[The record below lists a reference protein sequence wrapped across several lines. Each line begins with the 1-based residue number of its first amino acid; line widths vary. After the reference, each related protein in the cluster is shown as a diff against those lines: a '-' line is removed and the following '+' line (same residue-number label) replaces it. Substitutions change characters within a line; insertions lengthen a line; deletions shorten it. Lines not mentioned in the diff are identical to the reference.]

1 MPDHDYIYSNQA
13 LQYERLISLEDY
25 EGNILKTIE
34 NIVPK
39 LKDMNVVDLGAGTG
53 RLSCLLAPKVK
64 SIIAADLSKSMLTV
78 AADKL
83 SRLGVANWSTLVAD
97 HKALPLPDHSVD
109 LITAGWTIC
118 YSANS
123 NVDMRHRNLDEIV
136 LEIERVRRSNGTV
149 IIFENCGTGSEEP
162 APPDILL
169 EYYQLLEEKYGFSH
183 TCIRTDSR
191 YQSVI
196 EAEELCRFFFGD
208 ELATQVVVANSLI
221 VPACTG
227 VWWK

>member
-13 LQYERLISLEDY
+13 QQYERLISMEDY

-34 NIVPK
+34 NIVPQ

-53 RLSCLLAPKVK
+53 RLTCLLAPKVK
-64 SIIAADLSKSMLTV
+64 SIIAADLSKSMLSI

-83 SRLGVANWSTLVAD
+83 SGLGVSNWSTLVAD
-97 HKALPLPDHSVD
+97 HKALPLPDHSAD

-118 YSANS
+118 YSAS
-123 NVDMRHRNLDEIV
+123 SDVDMRLRNLDDIM
-136 LEIERVRRSNGTV
+136 LEVERVRRPNGTV
-149 IIFENCGTGSEEP
+149 IIFENFGTGSEHP

-183 TCIRTDSR
+183 TYIRTDSH
-191 YQSVI
+191 YQSVA

-208 ELATQVVVANSLI
+208 ELAEQVAVANSLI

-227 VWWK
+227 VWWN